1 MGRLLEGRRV
11 TVVGAGLAGTECA
24 LQLAARGAAVLLVEM
39 RPVVSTEV
47 HRGGG
52 FSTIEL
58 PLIFLVM
65 FVLMFIAG
73 AGRFSL
79 DNIIVKQLGRKPL
92 Q

>member
-1 MGRLLEGRRV
+1 MAGAFYRL
-11 TVVGAGLAGTECA
+11 A
-24 LQLAARGAAVLLVEM
+24 LLPIIFSMCVILFA
-39 RPVVSTEV
+39 V

-52 FSTIEL
+52 FSTLEL

-65 FVLMFIAG
+65 FVMMFIAG

-92 Q
+92 P